1 MREIEQ
7 LRCILEIREQEYS
20 AAAEAK
26 NISLA
31 ARVLH
36 QRDIAYLDLMDCILE
51 QKQFAWHKEPD
62 WSSAWY
68 DTSAELQ

>member
-7 LRCILEIREQEYS
+7 LRRILEIREQEYS

-31 ARVLH
+31 TRVLY
-36 QRDIAYLDLMDCILE
+36 QRDIAAIDLMDCILE
-51 QKQFAWHKEPD
+51 QKQFAWREPG
-62 WSSAWY
+62 WTKLWY

>member
-7 LRCILEIREQEYS
+7 LRRILEIREQEYS

-36 QRDIAYLDLMDCILE
+36 KRDIAYLDLMDCILE
-51 QKQFAWHKEPD
+51 QKQFAGREPG
-62 WSSAWY
+62 WTKLWY
-68 DTSAELQ
+68 DTSAELH

>member
-7 LRCILEIREQEYS
+7 LRRIVEIREQEYS

-31 ARVLH
+31 ARVLY
-36 QRDIAYLDLMDCILE
+36 QRDIAYLDLMHCILE
-51 QKQFAWHKEPD
+51 QKQFAGREPG
-62 WSSAWY
+62 WTKLLY
-68 DTSAELQ
+68 DTSAELH